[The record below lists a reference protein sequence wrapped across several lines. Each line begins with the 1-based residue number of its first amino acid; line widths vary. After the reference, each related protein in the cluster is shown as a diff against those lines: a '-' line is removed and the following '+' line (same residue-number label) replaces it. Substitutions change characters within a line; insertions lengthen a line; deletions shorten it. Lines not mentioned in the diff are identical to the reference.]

1 MDQEFDAIT
10 SQLHEWTEAAL
21 ALDAGHFPRELVNE
35 LEDIVAEMKAFI
47 EDQDSDEVRQEL
59 ATEFVNPEM
68 AEVAT
73 RFPKVSRMLER
84 VLGAEFIEELEA
96 EAEGFIHPDDADD

>member
-1 MDQEFDAIT
+1 MDQEYDAVT

-21 ALDAGHFPRELVNE
+21 ALDAGHFPRELINE
-35 LEDIVAEMKAFI
+35 LEDIVAEMKALI
-47 EDQDSDEVRQEL
+47 DNADSDEFRHDL
-59 ATEFVNPEM
+59 ASEFVNPEM

-84 VLGAEFIEELEA
+84 VLGSDFIEELEV
-96 EAEGFIHPDDADD
+96 EAEGFVHPDDADD

>member
-21 ALDAGHFPRELVNE
+21 ALDAGHFPRELINE
-35 LEDIVAEMKAFI
+35 LEDIVAEMKALI
-47 EDQDSDEVRQEL
+47 EDHDSDDFRQDF
-59 ATEFVNPEM
+59 ASEFVNPEM

-84 VLGAEFIEELEA
+84 VLGAEFIEELEE
-96 EAEGFIHPDDADD
+96 EAEGFTHPDDGDD